1 MEFVDVDKAPGAR
14 AFLSGSFVRKPLPY
28 LSSLTLW
35 SAIARSTSVMSVVS
49 DRSFPPVL
57 VGLGC
62 VLGYIGVLPE
72 ESQCVGRIQLIVSG
86 VLAVSGGVNGIQRSH
101 LCQALVLEA
110 MGYKVYGNLKL
121 RNDLPTLL

>member
-49 DRSFPPVL
+49 DRPGPPLL
-57 VGLGC
+57 VGLGWSF
-62 VLGYIGVLPE
+62 GYIG
-72 ESQCVGRIQLIVSG
+72 GDRK
-86 VLAVSGGVNGIQRSH
+86 H
-101 LCQALVLEA
+101 
-110 MGYKVYGNLKL
+110 
-121 RNDLPTLL
+121 RNVWDVAN